1 MLKEQSRQIT
11 AEQIA
16 RELRDVRSQYEGL
29 RLAVRA
35 LRSRT
40 SQLYLQLDRLKASKE
55 NRNGN

>member
-16 RELRDVRSQYEGL
+16 RELRDVRSQYDGL

-35 LRSRT
+35 LGSRT